1 MGCRHKEHDW
11 LYQSE
16 MLCLDKSGIISLLK
30 VEFSRDNEDSK
41 CYVQDEL
48 RKDSQAINI
57 SKMIMEENASIFI
70 CGDGNAMAKDVQ
82 SALIDIFTDCKF
94 VENSSCREDSIEKA
108 KSYVEDLKS
117 RGKLLL
123 DIWS

>member
-1 MGCRHKEHDW
+1 MGCHHKEHDW

-48 RKDSQAINI
+48 RKDSQAI

-94 VENSSCREDSIEKA
+94 VENSSCRGDSTEKA

>member
-1 MGCRHKEHDW
+1 ME
-11 LYQSE
+11 
-16 MLCLDKSGIISLLK
+16 CLDKSGIISLLK